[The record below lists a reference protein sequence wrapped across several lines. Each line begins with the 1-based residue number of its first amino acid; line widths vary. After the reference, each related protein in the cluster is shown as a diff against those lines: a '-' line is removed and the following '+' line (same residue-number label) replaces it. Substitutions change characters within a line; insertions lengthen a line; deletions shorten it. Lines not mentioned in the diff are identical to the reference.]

1 MTTIRNDPATKEQT
15 VIVRTDRGLSVSGT
29 RITLYAIL
37 DYLYADWPP
46 KLIQD
51 WLNLTDAQMAGA
63 LAYLDEHRNEVEAE
77 YQQVEQEAA
86 KIREYWETRNH
97 QRRTS
102 PVPEQLT
109 PEQRVLWEKLQAWK
123 HRIAQDDRNRA

>member
-1 MTTIRNDPATKEQT
+1 MTTITNDHITNEQEI
-15 VIVRTDRGLSVSGT
+15 IVRTDRGLAVSGT

-37 DYLYADWPP
+37 DYLHAEWPP

-51 WLNLTDAQMAGA
+51 WLNLTDAQMAGV

-97 QRRTS
+97 QRRTA
-102 PVPEQLT
+102 PDPEQLT
-109 PEQRVLWEKLQAWK
+109 SEQRVLWKKLQDWK
-123 HRIAQDDRNRA
+123 HRIAQDDHNRT